1 MALRIFVEKE
11 NELLSAHTKKHPKLH
26 PSETAVLQTPKAGK
40 ILTVTPH
47 LQQSARKALG
57 DVNCLLRTDI
67 KTNQTQKKG
76 KAKAFKLHS
85 KVKTFKT
92 TKPAEK
98 TSTSEPPRCPVEKP
112 EDYPEIE
119 AFIPFDPFDFEDFT
133 LPEEHRLDHS
143 YLAGL
148 PLSFLE
154 KEGALMEEVLNKVPS
169 PMKQLSP
176 VNESDSLDFYET
188 DILADLDGIKIELP
202 SMEYDF

>member
-11 NELLSAHTKKHPKLH
+11 NELLSTHTKRHPKLH
-26 PSETAVLQTPKAGK
+26 PSAPLQTPKAGK
-40 ILTVTPH
+40 IVTVTPH

-67 KTNQTQKKG
+67 KTNHTQKKG
-76 KAKAFKLHS
+76 KAKACKLHS
-85 KVKTFKT
+85 NVKTLKT

-98 TSTSEPPRCPVEKP
+98 TSNSEPPRCPTEKP

-119 AFIPFDPFDFEDFT
+119 AFIPFDPFDFEDFN
-133 LPEEHRLDHS
+133 LPEEHRLDHNC
-143 YLAGL
+143 LAGL

-154 KEGALMEEVLNKVPS
+154 KEGALMEKVLNKVPS

-176 VNESDSLDFYET
+176 VNESNLLDFDKT
-188 DILADLDGIKIELP
+188 GVSADLDGIEIELP